1 MSNGYPFRILSKPYS
16 NFAEKLMK
24 QSYRMLVSSLL
35 MMIAQQSSANQFN
48 LPVKLDYGL
57 IKKVLTTQI
66 YKGAD
71 NTAELWNDR
80 RGCSLLTLSNPKISG
95 QKGQV
100 KLLNDVHAR
109 FGTAFGGQCVTVL
122 EWDGILET
130 LQKPTLNADRT
141 ILTLPV
147 TQASAY
153 DRQGHQLT
161 INKLQDLIKR
171 VAAPKLAEAKV
182 DLNQSRGDIE
192 RTVSEYLPK
201 EKAAE
206 VKEIL
211 KTLRFSGVD
220 ANDTNIGIS
229 VSFDAPIKKIE
240 KKPAAPLSDAEQKQ
254 WQAIWEEWD
263 TMLGKAIQQASDDTN
278 SPELR
283 DTLMDILMES
293 RNAFQS
299 GLKTQ
304 AVEGS
309 DPVRLFFTQTW
320 QRLAPILHIIAKD
333 LPEIQGLRY
342 LTFIAATDVIYELEN
357 IGAPFGL
364 DISSDGIR
372 RLARLLMASK
382 LAHSENP

>member
-1 MSNGYPFRILSKPYS
+1 MIRNYRILA
-16 NFAEKLMK
+16 F
-24 QSYRMLVSSLL
+24 SLFI
-35 MMIAQQSSANQFN
+35 MVAQNSAANQYN
-48 LPVKLDYGL
+48 LPVRLDYSL

-66 YKGAD
+66 YKGVD

-80 RGCSLLTLSNPKISG
+80 HGCSFLKLSNPQLSG
-95 QKGQV
+95 QQGQI

-109 FGTAFGGQCVTVL
+109 FGTALSGQCVTVL
-122 EWDGILET
+122 EWGGILET

-161 INKLQDLIKR
+161 IDKLQDLIKR

-201 EKAAE
+201 ENAIE

-211 KTLRFSGVD
+211 KTLRFADVD
-220 ANDTNIGIS
+220 ANDNGIGIK

-240 KKPAAPLSDAEQKQ
+240 KKPAAPLTDAEQKQ
-254 WQAIWEEWD
+254 WQASWQEWD
-263 TMLGKAIQQASDDTN
+263 TMLGKAIQQASDDSN
-278 SPELR
+278 SPELK
-283 DTLMDILMES
+283 DTLMEILMES
-293 RNAFQS
+293 RNAFQA
-299 GLKTQ
+299 GLKDHNPN
-304 AVEGS
+304 GD

-320 QRLAPILHIIAKD
+320 QRLAPILRTIAKD

-342 LTFIAATDVIYELEN
+342 MTFIAATDVIYELEN

-364 DISSDGIR
+364 DISSDGLR
-372 RLARLLMASK
+372 RLARILMAGK
-382 LAHSENP
+382 EQRAEAVLEP

>member
-1 MSNGYPFRILSKPYS
+1 
-16 NFAEKLMK
+16 MK